1 MNQFLRIDKSIWGLT
16 GTISTISSSPSRITF
31 LLKKRGWY
39 FSSAVITDQ
48 SLQYSSKSSYFIN
61 QSNSYSI
68 TLQTTIANATNL
80 FTPRMWPFVVIK
92 LLVTLSIKSNVL
104 IEQNNRFKIDH
115 VDVSIS
121 HVAMS
126 LLIHWQIEEVISVLA
141 LLVDDT
147 DKYLPGKTRSQD
159 ASNKYPLGMF
169 RTINVV
175 RLSSPRFT
183 FSMSIR
189 LSSRSLFFFGKNS
202 DERGDNLRAW

>member
-48 SLQYSSKSSYFIN
+48 SLQYSIKSSYFIN

-68 TLQTTIANATNL
+68 TLQTTIANATN
-80 FTPRMWPFVVIK
+80 
-92 LLVTLSIKSNVL
+92 
-104 IEQNNRFKIDH
+104 
-115 VDVSIS
+115 
-121 HVAMS
+121 